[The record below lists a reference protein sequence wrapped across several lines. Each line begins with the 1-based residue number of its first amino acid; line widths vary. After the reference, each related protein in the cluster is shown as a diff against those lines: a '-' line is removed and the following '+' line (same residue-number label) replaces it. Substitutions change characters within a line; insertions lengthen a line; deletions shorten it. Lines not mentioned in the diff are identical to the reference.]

1 MGAGGSTEEA
11 TELERQRRSGD
22 MTKAGV
28 WRVSHFHRLVMFY
41 KKEWTHEVSGR
52 VHHNRKFQR
61 LAWNLEKLDLRDNVL
76 KYFANPSA
84 KRLKALREIDL
95 SQNRFKR
102 FPKDAFAPPNIE
114 IVRICEN
121 KIRNVRLPPPSL
133 LTTLVELH
141 LDNNRIMELP
151 DAFIDF
157 ESLEVLS
164 LSSNGFVDMPDVIL
178 ELDTLKQL
186 LMEQNAMWSAS
197 LCCPAR
203 SCALPGSRLT
213 DERARV
219 QVPAADVQPAGEAGG
234 AGAQREQ
241 LRDDA
246 ARAVRHGQPG
256 RPAAGS

>member
-1 MGAGGSTEEA
+1 MCAIIIS
-11 TELERQRRSGD
+11 EREFLRFLD
-22 MTKAGV
+22 AWK
-28 WRVSHFHRLVMFY
+28 HR
-41 KKEWTHEVSGR
+41 
-52 VHHNRKFQR
+52 
-61 LAWNLEKLDLRDNVL
+61 
-76 KYFANPSA
+76 YFPSSV
-84 KRLKALREIDL
+84 KRLKKCREIDL

-164 LSSNGFVDMPDVIL
+164 LSSNGFVDMPDVVL

-197 LCCPAR
+197 LSAAPPAPVLCPA
-203 SCALPGSRLT
+203 P
-213 DERARV
+213 D
-219 QVPAADVQPAGEAGG
+219 
-234 AGAQREQ
+234 
-241 LRDDA
+241 
-246 ARAVRHGQPG
+246 
-256 RPAAGS
+256 